1 MGIVE
6 AILEKIWRTQYDCF
20 KSVLRLRK
28 FKISIFRMEKLICL
42 LLGIL
47 LFASLTEGIK
57 KKYMDSDNDG
67 VNDADDDDDDNDGI
81 DDDDD
86 DDDDG
91 DGVPDDDE
99 DIDGDGIS
107 DKNDRDDDGDG
118 VDDETGES
126 QKPETKEAKEKK
138 GAVEGMVF
146 AYFFGLASMFLK
158 NV

>member
-1 MGIVE
+1 
-6 AILEKIWRTQYDCF
+6 
-20 KSVLRLRK
+20 
-28 FKISIFRMEKLICL
+28 
-42 LLGIL
+42 
-47 LFASLTEGIK
+47 
-57 KKYMDSDNDG
+57 MDSDNDG

-99 DIDGDGIS
+99 DIDGDGLKNKDDDDDDGDGIS

-158 NV
+158 NVWKLQDFNTSWVLMTQ